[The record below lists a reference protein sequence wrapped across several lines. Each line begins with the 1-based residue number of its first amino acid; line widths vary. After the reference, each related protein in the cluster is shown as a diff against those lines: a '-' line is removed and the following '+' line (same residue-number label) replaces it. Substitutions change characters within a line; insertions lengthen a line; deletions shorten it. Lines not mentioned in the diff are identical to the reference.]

1 MSVSNAPTPRVT
13 VLRPD
18 VNQSDTAD
26 DNTSVRPRL
35 LIVDDISD
43 NRMIL
48 TRRFQRRGFEVVEAE
63 CGLTAIELID
73 KESFDLVLL
82 DVMMPGM
89 DGIETLKRIR
99 SGNSASELP
108 VIMVTAKSESTNIV
122 DALELGANDYVTKPV
137 DFAVA
142 LARVN
147 TQISRKR
154 AVERVALA
162 NEELRKVNEGLERRV
177 EERTSRLIDAN
188 QRLKVEIADRE
199 ESQARSQYLAY
210 HDSLTGLGN
219 RLLFKEQL
227 EEALKDVSVASH
239 PLAVL
244 FLDLDGFKAVNDT
257 LGHSIGDLLL
267 KSVATKLRDI
277 LPRTD
282 RIARLGGDEFAILQ
296 ISAAQPGSS
305 IALAEKIIEVVGQPN
320 SIDGHDV
327 TVGASVGIAV
337 ARPGDINTEN
347 FLKSAD
353 LAMYSAKSDGRGT
366 YRMFDP
372 EMDAIVQARR
382 LLERDMRTALAQDG
396 FRLFYQPLVN
406 LQTKKVTAFEA
417 LMRWQHP
424 ERGMVP
430 PSDFIPVAE
439 EMGLIVQLGEW
450 ALRQA
455 CAEATEWPDE
465 VCVSV
470 NLSPLQFSK
479 GNLVSSVMSAL
490 ASAGLPAS
498 RLELEI
504 TESVLLEKS
513 ERNITILNQLRDLG
527 VRISMDDFGT
537 GYSSIGY
544 LRSFP
549 FDKIKIDQSFV
560 RDLLVDEGSLAIV
573 RAIAGLGVS
582 FGMITTAEG
591 VETEEQMRCL
601 NLEGCI
607 EVQGY
612 LYSRPVPA
620 DEIAGGLASLNN
632 RRLLDLRDGLQTC
645 VEIVHSGT
653 LRGVRKG
660 PASLIETCKLN
671 DVDPLAYHRCLI
683 GQPSNVTIRAPRV
696 GFLFVSVFL
705 E

>member
-1 MSVSNAPTPRVT
+1 MSHGVT
-13 VLRPD
+13 LLRPD
-18 VNQSDTAD
+18 VEALAAAEKTGPK
-26 DNTSVRPRL
+26 TRL

-43 NRMIL
+43 NRTIL
-48 TRRFQRRGFEVVEAE
+48 TRRFQRRGFDVVEADN
-63 CGLTAIELID
+63 GLTAIELID
-73 KESFDLVLL
+73 RESFDLVLL
-82 DVMMPGM
+82 DVMMPGI

-99 SGNSASELP
+99 AQKSASALP
-108 VIMVTAKSESTNIV
+108 VIMVTAKSESDNIV

-154 AVERVALA
+154 AEKQVELA
-162 NEELRKVNEGLERRV
+162 NEELRRANEDLERRV
-177 EERTSRLIDAN
+177 EERTSRLVDAN
-188 QRLKVEIADRE
+188 QRLKVEIADRQ

-227 EEALKDVSVASH
+227 EEALKDVSVTPH

-257 LGHSIGDLLL
+257 LGHSVGDLLL

-296 ISAAQPGSS
+296 ISSSQPASS
-305 IALAEKIIEVVGQPN
+305 IALAEKIIEVVGQPSN
-320 SIDGHDV
+320 IDGHDV

-337 ARPGDINTEN
+337 AHPGEMNTES

-372 EMDAIVQARR
+372 AMDAIVQARR
-382 LLERDMRTALAQDG
+382 VLERDMRTALAQDG

-424 ERGMVP
+424 ERGGVP
-430 PSDFIPVAE
+430 PAEFIPVAE

-455 CAEATEWPDE
+455 CAEAIGWPDGI
-465 VCVSV
+465 CVSV
-470 NLSPLQFSK
+470 NLSPLQFAK
-479 GNLVSSVMSAL
+479 GNLVSTVVSAL

-513 ERNITILNQLRDLG
+513 ERNIAILNQLRELG

-560 RDLLVDEGSLAIV
+560 RDLMVDEGSLAIV

-582 FGMITTAEG
+582 FGMTTTAEG

-601 NLEGCI
+601 NLEGCV

-612 LYSRPVPA
+612 LYSKPVPA
-620 DEIAGGLASLNN
+620 N
-632 RRLLDLRDGLQTC
+632 
-645 VEIVHSGT
+645 EIVALLQS
-653 LRGVRKG
+653 LSERGS
-660 PASLIETCKLN
+660 SL
-671 DVDPLAYHRCLI
+671 
-683 GQPSNVTIRAPRV
+683 Q
-696 GFLFVSVFL
+696 GFLPEPRAGNV
-705 E
+705 

>member
-1 MSVSNAPTPRVT
+1 MSATNSLSQGVT
-13 VLRPD
+13 LLRPEMKALD
-18 VNQSDTAD
+18 AVDKSGIP
-26 DNTSVRPRL
+26 RPRI

-43 NRMIL
+43 NRTIL
-48 TRRFQRRGFEVVEAE
+48 TRRFQRRGFDVVEADS
-63 CGLTAIELID
+63 GFTAIELID
-73 KESFDLVLL
+73 KDPFDLVLL
-82 DVMMPGM
+82 DVMMPGI

-99 SGNSASELP
+99 SQRSASALP
-108 VIMVTAKSESTNIV
+108 VIMVTAKSESANIV

-154 AVERVALA
+154 AEQQVAQV
-162 NEELRKVNEGLERRV
+162 NDELRKANEDLERRV

-227 EEALKDVSVASH
+227 EEALKDVSVTPH

-257 LGHSIGDLLL
+257 LGHSVGDLLL
-267 KSVATKLRDI
+267 KSVAAKLRDI

-296 ISAAQPGSS
+296 MSVAQPASS
-305 IALAEKIIEVVGQPN
+305 IALAEKIIEIVGQPC
-320 SIDGHDV
+320 SVDGHDV
-327 TVGASVGIAV
+327 TVGASVGVAV
-337 ARPGDINTEN
+337 AHPGDMNTET

-353 LAMYSAKSDGRGT
+353 LAMYSAKADGRGT

-372 EMDAIVQARR
+372 EMDAVVQTRR
-382 LLERDMRTALAQDG
+382 LLERDMRTALALDG
-396 FRLFYQPLVN
+396 FRLYYQPLVN

-417 LMRWQHP
+417 LMRWEHP
-424 ERGMVP
+424 DRGAVP
-430 PSDFIPVAE
+430 PSEFIPVAE

-455 CAEATEWPDE
+455 CAEAMEWPDGI
-465 VCVSV
+465 CISV

-479 GNLVSSVMSAL
+479 GNLVSTVVSAL
-490 ASAGLPAS
+490 ASSGLPAS

-513 ERNITILNQLRDLG
+513 ERNIAILNQLRDLG

-544 LRSFP
+544 LRSFQ

-582 FGMITTAEG
+582 FGMTTTAEG

-612 LYSRPVPA
+612 LYSKPVPA
-620 DEIAGGLASLNN
+620 HEINDLLASLAG
-632 RRLLDLRDGLQTC
+632 RRLQLGD
-645 VEIVHSGT
+645 
-653 LRGVRKG
+653 
-660 PASLIETCKLN
+660 
-671 DVDPLAYHRCLI
+671 HR
-683 GQPSNVTIRAPRV
+683 P
-696 GFLFVSVFL
+696 
-705 E
+705 

>member
-1 MSVSNAPTPRVT
+1 M
-13 VLRPD
+13 
-18 VNQSDTAD
+18 AD

-43 NRMIL
+43 NRTVL
-48 TRRFQRRGFEVVEAE
+48 TRRFQRRGFDVVEAE

-99 SGNSASELP
+99 SQNSASALP

-162 NEELRKVNEGLERRV
+162 NEELRKVNEDLERRV

-267 KSVATKLRDI
+267 KSVAAKLRDI

-455 CAEATEWPDE
+455 CAEATEWPDGI
-465 VCVSV
+465 CVSV
-470 NLSPLQFSK
+470 NLSPLQFAK

-620 DEIAGGLASLNN
+620 NEIVGVLASLDN
-632 RRLLDLRDGLQTC
+632 RRLLNPRD
-645 VEIVHSGT
+645 
-653 LRGVRKG
+653 
-660 PASLIETCKLN
+660 
-671 DVDPLAYHRCLI
+671 
-683 GQPSNVTIRAPRV
+683 
-696 GFLFVSVFL
+696 
-705 E
+705 

>member
-1 MSVSNAPTPRVT
+1 MVVSKSQAERVEI
-13 VLRPD
+13 LRPEARPAD
-18 VNQSDTAD
+18 AADSDTNA
-26 DNTSVRPRL
+26 RPRL
-35 LIVDDISD
+35 LIVDDIGD
-43 NRMIL
+43 NRTVL
-48 TRRFQRRGFEVVEAE
+48 TRRFERRGFEVVEADS
-63 CGLTAIELID
+63 GFAAIDLI
-73 KESFDLVLL
+73 ERGSFDLVLL
-82 DVMMPGM
+82 DVMMPGI

-99 SGNSASELP
+99 GQKSSAALP
-108 VIMVTAKSESTNIV
+108 VIMVTAKSESENIV

-154 AVERVALA
+154 AEQQVALA
-162 NEELRKVNEGLERRV
+162 NEQLRKANEDLEHRV
-177 EERTSRLIDAN
+177 EERTGRLIDAN
-188 QRLKVEIADRE
+188 QKLKVEIANRE

-227 EEALKDVSVASH
+227 EEALKDVSVTPH
-239 PLAVL
+239 PVAVL

-267 KSVATKLRDI
+267 KSVATKLRD
-277 LPRTD
+277 LLQRTD

-296 ISAAQPGSS
+296 MSVPQPNSS
-305 IALAEKIIEVVGQPN
+305 IALAERIIEVVGQPC
-320 SIDGHDV
+320 SIDSHDV

-337 ARPGDINTEN
+337 AHPGNMNTES

-372 EMDAIVQARR
+372 EMDAVVQARR
-382 LLERDMRTALAQDG
+382 VLERDMRTGLMQDG
-396 FRLFYQPLVN
+396 FKLFYQPLVN

-424 ERGMVP
+424 ERGLIP
-430 PSDFIPVAE
+430 PSEFIPVAE

-455 CAEATEWPDE
+455 CAEAMEWPDGI
-465 VCVSV
+465 CVSV

-479 GNLVSSVMSAL
+479 GNLVSTVISAL
-490 ASAGLPAS
+490 ASSGLPAT

-513 ERNITILNQLRDLG
+513 ERNIAVLNQLRNLG

-549 FDKIKIDQSFV
+549 FDKIKIDQTFV
-560 RDLLVDEGSLAIV
+560 RDLLVDQGSLAIV

-601 NLEGCI
+601 NVEGCI

-620 DEIAGGLASLNN
+620 SEIV
-632 RRLLDLRDGLQTC
+632 RLLGDLANR
-645 VEIVHSGT
+645 
-653 LRGVRKG
+653 
-660 PASLIETCKLN
+660 
-671 DVDPLAYHRCLI
+671 
-683 GQPSNVTIRAPRV
+683 
-696 GFLFVSVFL
+696 
-705 E
+705 

>member
-43 NRMIL
+43 NRTIL
-48 TRRFQRRGFEVVEAE
+48 TRRFQRRGFDVVEAE

-99 SGNSASELP
+99 SQNSASELP

-455 CAEATEWPDE
+455 CAEATEWPDG

-620 DEIAGGLASLNN
+620 DEIVGVLASLNN
-632 RRLLDLRDGLQTC
+632 RRLLDPRD
-645 VEIVHSGT
+645 
-653 LRGVRKG
+653 
-660 PASLIETCKLN
+660 
-671 DVDPLAYHRCLI
+671 
-683 GQPSNVTIRAPRV
+683 
-696 GFLFVSVFL
+696 
-705 E
+705 

>member
-1 MSVSNAPTPRVT
+1 MAVSKAPTPRDT
-13 VLRPD
+13 MMRPE
-18 VNQSDTAD
+18 VHQPDTTDGNAGG
-26 DNTSVRPRL
+26 RHRL
-35 LIVDDISD
+35 LIVDDVSD
-43 NRMIL
+43 NRTLL
-48 TRRFQRRGFEVVEAE
+48 TRRFARRGFEVVEADS
-63 CGLTAIELID
+63 GFAAIELID
-73 KESFDLVLL
+73 KEPFDLVLL
-82 DVMMPGM
+82 DVMMPGI
-89 DGIETLKRIR
+89 DGIETLRRIR
-99 SGNSASELP
+99 DRKSASALP
-108 VIMVTAKSESTNIV
+108 VIMVTAKTGANHVV

-142 LARVN
+142 FARVN

-154 AVERVALA
+154 AEQQVLLA
-162 NEELRKVNEGLERRV
+162 NEALRKANEELERRV
-177 EERTSRLIDAN
+177 EERTGRLVEVN
-188 QRLKVEIADRE
+188 QRLKVEIANRE
-199 ESQARSQYLAY
+199 ESQAKSQYLAY

-219 RLLFKEQL
+219 RLLFKDQL
-227 EEALKDVSVASH
+227 EEALKDVSLAPH
-239 PLAVL
+239 PVAVL

-267 KSVATKLRDI
+267 KSVASKLRDI
-277 LPRTD
+277 LQRTD

-296 ISAAQPGSS
+296 ISAPQPGSS
-305 IALAEKIIEVVGQPN
+305 IALAEKIIEIVGQPC

-327 TVGASVGIAV
+327 TVGASIGIAV
-337 ARPGDINTEN
+337 AHPGDINTET

-382 LLERDMRTALAQDG
+382 GLERDMRTALVQDR

-406 LQTKKVTAFEA
+406 LQTKKVTTFEA
-417 LMRWQHP
+417 LMRWRHP
-424 ERGMVP
+424 ERGSVP
-430 PSDFIPVAE
+430 PSTFIPVAE
-439 EMGLIVQLGEW
+439 EMGLIIQLGEW

-455 CAEATEWPDE
+455 CTEAVEWPDE
-465 VCVSV
+465 ICVSV

-479 GNLVSSVMSAL
+479 GNLVSTVMSAL
-490 ASAGLPAS
+490 ASSGLPAS

-513 ERNITILNQLRDLG
+513 ERNISILNQLRHLG

-560 RDLLVDEGSLAIV
+560 KDVLVDEGSLAIV

-582 FGMITTAEG
+582 FGMTTTAEG

-612 LYSRPVPA
+612 LFSKPIPANEIVGLLESLADRRSRPGLPA
-620 DEIAGGLASLNN
+620 
-632 RRLLDLRDGLQTC
+632 Q
-645 VEIVHSGT
+645 
-653 LRGVRKG
+653 
-660 PASLIETCKLN
+660 
-671 DVDPLAYHRCLI
+671 
-683 GQPSNVTIRAPRV
+683 
-696 GFLFVSVFL
+696 
-705 E
+705 

>member
-1 MSVSNAPTPRVT
+1 MTTSNATTPRVT
-13 VLRPD
+13 VLHLEPG
-18 VNQSDTAD
+18 QSNPVDGRA
-26 DNTSVRPRL
+26 SVRPRL
-35 LIVDDISD
+35 LVVDDISD
-43 NRMIL
+43 NRTIL
-48 TRRFQRRGFEVVEAE
+48 TRRFERRGFEVVEADS
-63 CGLTAIELID
+63 GLAAIELID
-73 KESFDLVLL
+73 REPFDLVLL
-82 DVMMPGM
+82 DVMMPGI

-99 SGNSASELP
+99 SRKSASALP
-108 VIMVTAKSESTNIV
+108 VIMVTAKSESDNIV

-147 TQISRKR
+147 TQIGRKR
-154 AVERVALA
+154 AEQEVLLA
-162 NEELRKVNEGLERRV
+162 NEELLNANQDLERRV
-177 EERTSRLIDAN
+177 EERTQRLIDAN
-188 QRLKVEIADRE
+188 QRLQVEIADRE

-227 EEALKDVSVASH
+227 EEALKEVSVTPH

-244 FLDLDGFKAVNDT
+244 FLDLDGFKAINDT
-257 LGHSIGDLLL
+257 LGHSIGDSLL
-267 KSVATKLRDI
+267 KTVAAKLRDV
-277 LPRTD
+277 LQQTD

-296 ISAAQPGSS
+296 ISAPQPASS
-305 IALAEKIIEVVGQPN
+305 IALAEKIIEVIGQ
-320 SIDGHDV
+320 SSSVDGHDV
-327 TVGASVGIAV
+327 TVGASVGIAI
-337 ARPGDINTEN
+337 AHPGEMTTEN

-353 LAMYSAKSDGRGT
+353 LAMYTAKSDGRGT
-366 YRMFDP
+366 YRVFDP
-372 EMDAIVQARR
+372 AMDAIVQARR
-382 LLERDMRTALAQDG
+382 ILERDMRTALAQDD

-417 LMRWQHP
+417 LMRWDHP
-424 ERGMVP
+424 ERGVVP
-430 PSDFIPVAE
+430 PSEFIPVAE
-439 EMGLIVQLGEW
+439 EMGLIVQLGQW
-450 ALRQA
+450 ALRHA
-455 CAEATEWPDE
+455 CAEAMRWPNE
-465 VCVSV
+465 ICVSV
-470 NLSPLQFSK
+470 NLSPLQFAK
-479 GNLVSSVMSAL
+479 GNLVSTVVSAL
-490 ASAGLPAS
+490 ASSGLPAS

-513 ERNITILNQLRDLG
+513 ERNIALLNQLRELG

-582 FGMITTAEG
+582 FGMTTTAEG

-612 LYSRPVPA
+612 LYSKPVA
-620 DEIAGGLASLNN
+620 AGEIAKLLESLAD
-632 RRLLDLRDGLQTC
+632 RRLR
-645 VEIVHSGT
+645 
-653 LRGVRKG
+653 
-660 PASLIETCKLN
+660 
-671 DVDPLAYHRCLI
+671 
-683 GQPSNVTIRAPRV
+683 GQPLQGSAKSI
-696 GFLFVSVFL
+696 
-705 E
+705 

>member
-1 MSVSNAPTPRVT
+1 M
-13 VLRPD
+13 
-18 VNQSDTAD
+18 AD

-43 NRMIL
+43 NRTVL
-48 TRRFQRRGFEVVEAE
+48 TRRFQRRGFDVVEAE

-99 SGNSASELP
+99 SQNSASALP

-162 NEELRKVNEGLERRV
+162 NEELRKVNEDLERRV

-267 KSVATKLRDI
+267 KSVAAKLRDI

-455 CAEATEWPDE
+455 CAEATEWPDGI
-465 VCVSV
+465 CVSV
-470 NLSPLQFSK
+470 NLSPLQFAK

-612 LYSRPVPA
+612 LYSKPVPA
-620 DEIAGGLASLNN
+620 SEIVAVLESLGN
-632 RRLLDLRDGLQTC
+632 RRSLDPRD
-645 VEIVHSGT
+645 
-653 LRGVRKG
+653 
-660 PASLIETCKLN
+660 
-671 DVDPLAYHRCLI
+671 
-683 GQPSNVTIRAPRV
+683 
-696 GFLFVSVFL
+696 
-705 E
+705 

>member
-1 MSVSNAPTPRVT
+1 MSEPKPLSHGVT
-13 VLRPD
+13 LLRPD
-18 VNQSDTAD
+18 IEASGAAGEANAKS
-26 DNTSVRPRL
+26 RI
-35 LIVDDISD
+35 LIVDDISE
-43 NRMIL
+43 NRTIL
-48 TRRFQRRGFEVVEAE
+48 TRRFERRGFEIVEAE
-63 CGLTAIELID
+63 GGLAAIELID
-73 KESFDLVLL
+73 KQSFDLVLL
-82 DVMMPGM
+82 DVMMPGI
-89 DGIETLKRIR
+89 DGIETLRRIR
-99 SGNSASELP
+99 SRKSASMLP
-108 VIMVTAKSESTNIV
+108 VIMVTAKSESDNIV

-147 TQISRKR
+147 TQISRRR
-154 AVERVALA
+154 AEQEVAAA
-162 NEELRKVNEGLERRV
+162 NEELRKANEDLERRV
-177 EERTSRLIDAN
+177 EERTRRLIDAN
-188 QRLKVEIADRE
+188 QRLKVEIADRQ

-227 EEALKDVSVASH
+227 EEALKDLSVTPH

-244 FLDLDGFKAVNDT
+244 FLDLDGFKAINDT

-267 KSVATKLRDI
+267 KSIAIKLRDL

-296 ISAAQPGSS
+296 ISASQPASS
-305 IALAEKIIEVVGQPN
+305 IALAERIIEIVGHPC
-320 SIDGHDV
+320 SIEGHDV

-337 ARPGDINTEN
+337 AHPGEMNAEG

-372 EMDAIVQARR
+372 AMDAVVQTRR
-382 LLERDMRTALAQDG
+382 MLERDMRTALAQDG

-406 LQTKKVTAFEA
+406 LQTKKVTTFEA
-417 LMRWQHP
+417 LMRWEHP
-424 ERGMVP
+424 ERGNIR
-430 PSDFIPVAE
+430 PSEFIPVAE

-450 ALRQA
+450 ALREA
-455 CAEATEWPDE
+455 CAEAIGWPDGI
-465 VCVSV
+465 CVSV
-470 NLSPLQFSK
+470 NLSPLQFAK
-479 GNLVSSVMSAL
+479 GNLVSTVMSAL
-490 ASAGLPAS
+490 ASSGLPAS

-504 TESVLLEKS
+504 TESILLEKS
-513 ERNITILNQLRDLG
+513 ERNLAILNQLREFG

-582 FGMITTAEG
+582 FGMTTTAEG
-591 VETEEQMRCL
+591 VETEEQMRRL

-612 LYSRPVPA
+612 LFSKPVPA
-620 DEIAGGLASLNN
+620 NEIIKLLGSLA
-632 RRLLDLRDGLQTC
+632 
-645 VEIVHSGT
+645 E
-653 LRGVRKG
+653 RG
-660 PASLIETCKLN
+660 
-671 DVDPLAYHRCLI
+671 
-683 GQPSNVTIRAPRV
+683 
-696 GFLFVSVFL
+696 
-705 E
+705 

>member
-43 NRMIL
+43 NRTIL
-48 TRRFQRRGFEVVEAE
+48 TRRFQRRGFDVVEAE

-99 SGNSASELP
+99 SENSASALP

-162 NEELRKVNEGLERRV
+162 NEELRKVNEDLERRV

-455 CAEATEWPDE
+455 CAEATEWPDGI
-465 VCVSV
+465 CVSV

-620 DEIAGGLASLNN
+620 SEIVGVLASLDN
-632 RRLLDLRDGLQTC
+632 RRLLD
-645 VEIVHSGT
+645 S
-653 LRGVRKG
+653 RG
-660 PASLIETCKLN
+660 
-671 DVDPLAYHRCLI
+671 
-683 GQPSNVTIRAPRV
+683 
-696 GFLFVSVFL
+696 
-705 E
+705 

>member
-1 MSVSNAPTPRVT
+1 M
-13 VLRPD
+13 LRSEVD
-18 VNQSDTAD
+18 RSGATED
-26 DNTSVRPRL
+26 DGSARPRL

-43 NRMIL
+43 NRTIL
-48 TRRFQRRGFEVVEAE
+48 TRRFLRRGFEVVEADS
-63 CGLTAIELID
+63 GLTAIELIGR
-73 KESFDLVLL
+73 ESFDLVLL
-82 DVMMPGM
+82 DVMMPGI

-99 SGNSASELP
+99 IQQSASVLP
-108 VIMVTAKSESTNIV
+108 VIMVTAKSESDNIV

-147 TQISRKR
+147 TQIGRKR
-154 AVERVALA
+154 AEQQVVLA
-162 NEELRKVNEGLERRV
+162 NEGLRKANEDLERRV
-177 EERTSRLIDAN
+177 EERTSRLSDAN
-188 QRLKVEIADRE
+188 QRLKVEIANRE

-227 EEALKDVSVASH
+227 EETLKDVSVTQH

-267 KSVATKLRDI
+267 KSIATKLRDI
-277 LPRTD
+277 LQRTD

-296 ISAAQPGSS
+296 LSVPQPGSA
-305 IALAEKIIEVVGQPN
+305 IALAEKIIQIVGQPCN
-320 SIDGHDV
+320 IDGHDV

-337 ARPGDINTEN
+337 AHPGDMDTER

-372 EMDAIVQARR
+372 EMDAIVQTRR
-382 LLERDMRTALAQDG
+382 ILEREMRTALVQNG
-396 FRLFYQPLVN
+396 FKLFYQPLIN

-424 ERGMVP
+424 ERGYVS
-430 PSDFIPVAE
+430 PSEFIPIAE

-450 ALRQA
+450 GLRQA
-455 CAEATEWPDE
+455 CAEAMEWPE
-465 VCVSV
+465 EICVSV

-479 GNLVSSVMSAL
+479 GNLVSTVMNAL
-490 ASAGLPAS
+490 ASSGLPAS

-513 ERNITILNQLRDLG
+513 ERNIAVLNQLRDLG

-582 FGMITTAEG
+582 FGMTTTAEG

-607 EVQGY
+607 EAQGY
-612 LYSRPVPA
+612 LYSKPVPA
-620 DEIAGGLASLNN
+620 DEIVGLLESLAN
-632 RRLLDLRDGLQTC
+632 RG
-645 VEIVHSGT
+645 S
-653 LRGVRKG
+653 RGAALVAMRQ
-660 PASLIETCKLN
+660 E
-671 DVDPLAYHRCLI
+671 CL
-683 GQPSNVTIRAPRV
+683 
-696 GFLFVSVFL
+696 

>member
-18 VNQSDTAD
+18 VSQSDMAD
-26 DNTSVRPRL
+26 GNTSVRPRL

-43 NRMIL
+43 NRTIL
-48 TRRFQRRGFEVVEAE
+48 TRRFQRRGFDVVEAE

-73 KESFDLVLL
+73 RESFDLVLL

-89 DGIETLKRIR
+89 DGIETLRRIR
-99 SGNSASELP
+99 SRNSPSALP
-108 VIMVTAKSESTNIV
+108 VIMVTANSESGNIV

-154 AVERVALA
+154 AEEQVALA
-162 NEELRKVNEGLERRV
+162 NEELRKVNEDLECRV

-199 ESQARSQYLAY
+199 ESQARSQYLAH

-227 EEALKDVSVASH
+227 EEALEDVSIGPH

-267 KSVATKLRDI
+267 KSVAAKLRDI

-296 ISAAQPGSS
+296 ISATQPGSS

-337 ARPGDINTEN
+337 AHPGDMNTEN

-372 EMDAIVQARR
+372 EMDAVVQARR

-430 PSDFIPVAE
+430 PLDFIPVAE

-455 CAEATEWPDE
+455 CAEATEWPDGI
-465 VCVSV
+465 CVSV

-479 GNLVSSVMSAL
+479 GNLVSTVMSAL

-620 DEIAGGLASLNN
+620 NEVAGVLASL
-632 RRLLDLRDGLQTC
+632 
-645 VEIVHSGT
+645 
-653 LRGVRKG
+653 
-660 PASLIETCKLN
+660 AS
-671 DVDPLAYHRCLI
+671 R
-683 GQPSNVTIRAPRV
+683 S
-696 GFLFVSVFL
+696 SS
-705 E
+705 

>member
-1 MSVSNAPTPRVT
+1 MMRPGVHQPDATDGNAG
-13 VLRPD
+13 
-18 VNQSDTAD
+18 
-26 DNTSVRPRL
+26 VRHRL
-35 LIVDDISD
+35 LIVDDVSD
-43 NRMIL
+43 NRTLL
-48 TRRFQRRGFEVVEAE
+48 TRRFERRGFEVVEADS
-63 CGLTAIELID
+63 GFAAIELIG
-73 KESFDLVLL
+73 KEPFDLVLL
-82 DVMMPGM
+82 DVMMPGI
-89 DGIETLKRIR
+89 DGIETLRRIR
-99 SGNSASELP
+99 NQKSASVLP
-108 VIMVTAKSESTNIV
+108 VIMVTAKTGTNHIV

-142 LARVN
+142 FARVN

-154 AVERVALA
+154 AEQQVLFANEALRRA
-162 NEELRKVNEGLERRV
+162 NEELERRV
-177 EERTSRLIDAN
+177 EERTSRLSEVN
-188 QRLKVEIADRE
+188 QRLKVEIANRE
-199 ESQARSQYLAY
+199 ESQAKSQFLAY

-219 RLLFKEQL
+219 RLLFKDQL
-227 EEALKDVSVASH
+227 EEALNDVSVTPH
-239 PLAVL
+239 PVAVL

-277 LPRTD
+277 LQRTD

-296 ISAAQPGSS
+296 VSAPQPGSS
-305 IALAEKIIEVVGQPN
+305 IALAEKIIEIVGQPC

-327 TVGASVGIAV
+327 TVGASIGIAV
-337 ARPGDINTEN
+337 AHPGDINTET

-382 LLERDMRTALAQDG
+382 GLERDMRTALMQDG

-406 LQTKKVTAFEA
+406 LQTKEVTTFEA

-424 ERGMVP
+424 ERGSVP
-430 PSDFIPVAE
+430 PAIFIPVAE

-455 CAEATEWPDE
+455 CMEAVEWPDGI
-465 VCVSV
+465 CVSV

-479 GNLVSSVMSAL
+479 GNLVSTVMSAL
-490 ASAGLPAS
+490 ASSGLPAS

-513 ERNITILNQLRDLG
+513 ERNISILNQLRHLG

-560 RDLLVDEGSLAIV
+560 KDVLVDEGSLAIV

-612 LYSRPVPA
+612 LFSKPIPA
-620 DEIAGGLASLNN
+620 NEIVGLLASLAD
-632 RRLLDLRDGLQTC
+632 RRSRPKA
-645 VEIVHSGT
+645 SGT
-653 LRGVRKG
+653 
-660 PASLIETCKLN
+660 
-671 DVDPLAYHRCLI
+671 
-683 GQPSNVTIRAPRV
+683 Q
-696 GFLFVSVFL
+696 
-705 E
+705 

>member
-43 NRMIL
+43 NRTIL
-48 TRRFQRRGFEVVEAE
+48 TRRFQRRGFDVVEAE
-63 CGLTAIELID
+63 CGLTAIELIH

-99 SGNSASELP
+99 SQNSASALP

-162 NEELRKVNEGLERRV
+162 NEELRKVNEDLERRV

-337 ARPGDINTEN
+337 ARPGDMNTES

-465 VCVSV
+465 ICVSV

-620 DEIAGGLASLNN
+620 DEIVGVLARLDN
-632 RRLLDLRDGLQTC
+632 RRLLDPRD
-645 VEIVHSGT
+645 
-653 LRGVRKG
+653 
-660 PASLIETCKLN
+660 
-671 DVDPLAYHRCLI
+671 
-683 GQPSNVTIRAPRV
+683 
-696 GFLFVSVFL
+696 
-705 E
+705 